1 MPGSP
6 RPQAQER
13 EDDGVYRS
21 IFQQPLVEIP
31 PAVPS
36 YAWFEF
42 LLHPEALQQH
52 VRWGST
58 RRMRGLVLIRCLC
71 LPQLETLRSQQASGE
86 HSATSAIELVREFLD
101 QAQVVADEGNVRN
114 SRYKALLLVAAQ
126 VALQMQ
132 LPLTTIE
139 QSLPLHFQRLL
150 VDGIVD
156 FAEGGPVA
164 AHSEFTKNVALA
176 PYEAHVLHNRWT
188 LRAMVHQSQNRYLTS
203 SNKNDA
209 EDLAATFQSALGD
222 LKNSHTQVAQNVEA
236 ILMNQDAQKLTRQ
249 TQLDTFYDLGEYF
262 FCFGRYEKAYEDFSR
277 ALELIEDHPDVEFQD
292 KATLEGYLAACEAV
306 LESRSISDGSAS
318 PKSTEAQ
325 LDAAWE
331 LRDWEQ
337 VVSMLQADVVAYEST
352 RLPPGFRMRLEQQ
365 ALRLV
370 RMARGSERNDVEL
383 TKLRF
388 LYKRVALGNA
398 VTKYLRTPEQ
408 DGLIALEGCLCTCF
422 RLLHE
427 EVFHASAP
435 GTQGRD
441 EVEKTSSLFADL
453 VQFVLRL
460 AAFVYAKEDKLQQQR
475 LQIVLA
481 RLVSNF
487 TSISSL
493 DGAVDILRECNVP
506 VGQAA
511 QSVAQK
517 EEELASLESHLR
529 NSTERQRSHCRLAS
543 DLNGLFV
550 FASPA
555 EKDQFIAAFRQE
567 MRDAVENGNNANSI
581 LTDDQAN
588 ARGRWKNLVSFCMAN
603 NCWDMLTQWR
613 AVTSAGTVLQRQLD
627 FVLACGSLMHVLS
640 SVRSASSKSSQGDF
654 SILASNKVMADVV
667 LKRRELVAAIGSPE
681 SKNADD
687 EQEETVDILVD
698 LPLWV
703 LETLVCMS
711 AGLLHRAFMR
721 NICDYRISFDL
732 TPYGD
737 LALLQAFAPE
747 HAAKKKPVEGDMQ
760 SEDALK
766 EAAESSEYMTGTF
779 LKNVQA
785 DLVTLHTEG
794 LGCLFQRCARE
805 PRWHCAKADLS
816 LNPVIKQK
824 LSSAPGKLKAL
835 L

>member
-1 MPGSP
+1 MLIHCFS
-6 RPQAQER
+6 
-13 EDDGVYRS
+13 D
-21 IFQQPLVEIP
+21 
-31 PAVPS
+31 
-36 YAWFEF
+36 
-42 LLHPEALQQH
+42 
-52 VRWGST
+52 
-58 RRMRGLVLIRCLC
+58 VL
-71 LPQLETLRSQQASGE
+71 QLETLRSQQASGQ

-132 LPLTTIE
+132 LPLATIE
-139 QSLPLHFQRLL
+139 QALPLHFQRLL

-164 AHSEFTKNVALA
+164 SHTAFTKNVALA

-222 LKNSHTQVAQNVEA
+222 LQNSHAQVAQNVEA
-236 ILMNQDAQKLTRQ
+236 FLMNQDAQKLTDQ
-249 TQLDTFYDLGEYF
+249 AQLDTFYDLGEYF
-262 FCFGRYEKAYEDFSR
+262 FSFCGYEKAYEYFSR
-277 ALELIEDHPDVEFQD
+277 ALELIEDHPDLAFQD
-292 KATLEGYLAACEAV
+292 KATLEGYMAACEAV
-306 LESRSISDGSAS
+306 LESRSMSD
-318 PKSTEAQ
+318 
-325 LDAAWE
+325 DAASIKSAESQLEAAWG

-337 VVSMLQADVVAYEST
+337 VVAMLQADVVAYESA

-365 ALRLV
+365 ALRQV
-370 RMARGSERNDVEL
+370 RMARGPERNHAEL
-383 TKLRF
+383 TQLRF

-398 VTKYLRTPEQ
+398 VAKYLWTSEQ
-408 DGLIALEGCLCTCF
+408 DSPIALESCLCTCF

-427 EVFHASAP
+427 EVFHASASASE
-435 GTQGRD
+435 GYEAGIT
-441 EVEKTSSLFADL
+441 TSVFAEL
-453 VQFVLRL
+453 VQFLLRL
-460 AAFVYAKEDKLQQQR
+460 VAFVYAKADTLQQQR
-475 LQIVLA
+475 LQNVLA
-481 RLVSNF
+481 RLLSNF
-487 TSISSL
+487 TSIASL
-493 DGAVDILRECNVP
+493 DGAAGIFRNCNVP
-506 VGQAA
+506 VDEAA

-550 FASPA
+550 FASSG

-567 MRDAVENGNNANSI
+567 MREAVENGSISSI
-581 LTDDQAN
+581 LTTGGEEAN
-588 ARGRWKNLVSFCMAN
+588 ARGRWKNLVSFCVAN
-603 NCWDMLTQWR
+603 NCWDVLTQWR
-613 AVTSAGTVLQRQLD
+613 SVATAGTVLQCQLD

-640 SVRSASSKSSQGDF
+640 SVRSASSKSSSQSEF
-654 SILASNKVMADVV
+654 SILTSNKVVAEVL
-667 LKRRELVAAIGSPE
+667 LKRRELVAALGSPD
-681 SKNADD
+681 SKSD
-687 EQEETVDILVD
+687 EETVDILVD

-747 HAAKKKPVEGDMQ
+747 HVAKKKPVEGETQ
-760 SEDALK
+760 SDDASK
-766 EAAESSEYMTGTF
+766 EAAESSEYMTGAF
-779 LKNVQA
+779 LKNFQA
-785 DLVTLHTEG
+785 DLVSLHTEG
-794 LGCLFQRCARE
+794 LDCLLQRCARE

-824 LSSAPGKLKAL
+824 LSSAPGK
-835 L
+835 